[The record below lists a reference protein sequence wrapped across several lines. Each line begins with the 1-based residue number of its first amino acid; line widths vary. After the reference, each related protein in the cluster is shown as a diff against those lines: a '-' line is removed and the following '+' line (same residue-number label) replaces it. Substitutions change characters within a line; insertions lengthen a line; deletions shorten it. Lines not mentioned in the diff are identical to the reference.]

1 MTEQDAID
9 RGITPL
15 ARILGYGDA
24 ERDPV
29 DFTTA
34 PSLAVPVA
42 LAHAGI
48 EPSDVQYHEVRIPQ
62 DDSSRGNMK

>member
-1 MTEQDAID
+1 MSEEKAKDM
-9 RGITPL
+9 GLKPL

-24 ERDPV
+24 EQDPV

-42 LAHAGI
+42 LKNAGVDMSDI
-48 EPSDVQYHEVRIPQ
+48 EYHEINEAFSVV
-62 DDSSRGNMK
+62 